1 MLETI
6 RLRMKA
12 LFELICFG
20 KSFQSF
26 PNLIGGISHFTPLPM
41 GEGTG
46 VGPVGWPVDWLM
58 GPVLYSSIN
67 FLYLPFLIS
76 SLPSRRALLIS

>member
-46 VGPVGWPVDWLM
+46 EGLLGCWLL
-58 GPVLYSSIN
+58 GFYYFFLHSI
-67 FLYLPFLIS
+67 YPAPAIAKS
-76 SLPSRRALLIS
+76 KITIAM

>member
-46 VGPVGWPVDWLM
+46 EGPVGWFASWFAFTP
-58 GPVLYSSIN
+58 
-67 FLYLPFLIS
+67 
-76 SLPSRRALLIS
+76 PSTFYIYPS

>member
-1 MLETI
+1 MQGTV

-46 VGPVGWPVDWLM
+46 EGLVVWFCCVG
-58 GPVLYSSIN
+58 LYSSIN